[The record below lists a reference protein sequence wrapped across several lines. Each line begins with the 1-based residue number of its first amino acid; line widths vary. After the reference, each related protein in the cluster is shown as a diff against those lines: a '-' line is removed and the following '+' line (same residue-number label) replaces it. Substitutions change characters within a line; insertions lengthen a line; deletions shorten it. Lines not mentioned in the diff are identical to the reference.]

1 MVEQVVKNKIRQL
14 LTLSMVGQVVKNK
27 VRQPLNLKMVGQVVK
42 NKIRQLANLNIMGQ
56 VVSLYV
62 HDAGIQLLVSRGK
75 NVKKWGE
82 MPLEPDL
89 VKDGA
94 VINETEVAAKLKQF
108 LKDQKITDKKVIVG
122 ISGLHC
128 LTRPISLPELPK
140 AMLAEAVI
148 REAQRVLPISLEQY
162 YVSWEIVPSDNGK
175 TQVFLAAVPCKTAD
189 SLCSMLRK
197 AGLHPYIMDLKP
209 LALARVA
216 NEATSIV
223 IDVQQNEFDLV
234 IMADGVPQPIR
245 TIPFPGRV
253 LSWDDKLPAIRD
265 ELERTVQFYNSNN
278 PDKPLDNSVPVY
290 ISGKLLPEPDL
301 CKFLTDEL
309 GYLASLQQSPL
320 NEREQFDP
328 GDYMVNIGLVLH
340 KQLPQSTSGLAVD
353 LNVLP
358 AAYQPEPF
366 SWTRV
371 LAPSSAVVVI
381 GLVVPLTMLLQNTS
395 ANIALLQEQ
404 LDRTNQL
411 IIQKQ
416 LEKKELLNDIA
427 DLEQKLPELEVS
439 YQKFTAALETIDEQV
454 STVDGDL
461 ETVTDI
467 LPKTTMYLTNIEH
480 RLNRLTLR
488 GLSLREEDIISYAT
502 DLDTCGRFSTTVIT
516 SINRIDDDNT
526 LYTLSFTLVLIPAGK
541 E

>member
-1 MVEQVVKNKIRQL
+1 MI
-14 LTLSMVGQVVKNK
+14 GQVVKNK
-27 VRQPLNLKMVGQVVK
+27 LRQLLNLNMVRQVVK
-42 NKIRQLANLNIMGQ
+42 NNIRQLVNLNMMGQ

-62 HDAGIQLLVSRGK
+62 HDTGIRLLVSRGR
-75 NVKKWGE
+75 NVRKWGE

-94 VINETEVAAKLKQF
+94 VINETEVAAKLKRF
-108 LKDQKITDKKVIVG
+108 IKDQKIPDKKVIVG

-162 YVSWEIVPSDNGK
+162 YLSWETVPSDNGK

-209 LALARVA
+209 LALARA
-216 NEATSIV
+216 TNEATSMV
-223 IDVQQNEFDLV
+223 IDVQPSEFDLV
-234 IMADGVPQPIR
+234 IMVDGVPQPIR

-265 ELERTVQFYNSNN
+265 ELQRTIQFYNSNN

-309 GYLASLQQSPL
+309 GYPASLLQSPL

-328 GDYMVNIGLVLH
+328 SDYMVNIGLALH
-340 KQLPQSTSGLAVD
+340 KQLPQHTSGLAVD

-366 SWTRV
+366 SWSRV
-371 LAPSSAVVVI
+371 LAPSSAVTVV
-381 GLVVPLTMLLQNTS
+381 GLLIPMVMLLQNAS

-404 LDRTNQL
+404 LDKTNQL

-416 LEKKELLNDIA
+416 LEKKELRQYITML
-427 DLEQKLPELEVS
+427 QQTLPEVEAS
-439 YQKFTAALETIDEQV
+439 NQMFTAALNTIDEQV

-461 ETVTDI
+461 ETVTDL
-467 LPKTTMYLTNIEH
+467 LPKSMHLTDISH
-480 RLNRLTLR
+480 RLNKLTLG
-488 GLSLREEDIISYAT
+488 GLALREEEIISYAT

-516 SINRIDDDNT
+516 NINRICDDNT
-526 LYTLSFTLVLIPAGK
+526 LYTLSFTLSLTPKGT

>member
-1 MVEQVVKNKIRQL
+1 MVGQVAKNKIRQL
-14 LTLSMVGQVVKNK
+14 LNLNMVGQVVKNK
-27 VRQPLNLKMVGQVVK
+27 VRQLVNLKMV
-42 NKIRQLANLNIMGQ
+42 GQ

-62 HDAGIQLLVSRGK
+62 HDNGIQLLVSRGR
-75 NVKKWGE
+75 NVRKWGE
-82 MPLEPDL
+82 LPLEPGL
-89 VKDGA
+89 VKDAA

-108 LKDQKITDKKVIVG
+108 LKDQKIPDKKVIVG

-162 YVSWEIVPSDNGK
+162 YVSWETVPSDNGK

-189 SLCSMLRK
+189 SLCSMLHK

-209 LALARVA
+209 LALARA
-216 NEATSIV
+216 TNEATSII
-223 IDVQQNEFDLV
+223 IDVQPDEFDLV

-245 TIPFPGRV
+245 TIPFPGIV
-253 LSWDDKLPAIRD
+253 ISWDAKLQAIRD
-265 ELERTVQFYNSNN
+265 ELQRTIQFYNSNN
-278 PDKPLDNSVPVY
+278 PDNPLDNSVPVY
-290 ISGKLLPEPDL
+290 VSGKLLPEPDL

-309 GYLASLQQSPL
+309 GYPASLLQSPL
-320 NEREQFDP
+320 NERQQFDP
-328 GDYMVNIGLVLH
+328 SDYMVNIGLALH
-340 KQLPQSTSGLAVD
+340 KQLPRSTSGLAVD
-353 LNVLP
+353 LNILP

-371 LAPSSAVVVI
+371 LAPSSAVVVV

-404 LDRTNQL
+404 LDMTNQL
-411 IIQKQ
+411 IVQKQ
-416 LEKKELLNDIA
+416 LDKQELRKDIA
-427 DLEQKLPELEVS
+427 ELEQKLPEAEAS
-439 YQKFTAALETIDEQV
+439 YQMFTTALETIDEQV

-461 ETVTDI
+461 ETVTDL
-467 LPKTTMYLTNIEH
+467 LPKTMRLTDISH
-480 RLNRLTLR
+480 RLNTLTLS
-488 GLSLREEDIISYAT
+488 GLALREKDIISYAT
-502 DLDTCGRFSTTVIT
+502 DLDTCGRFSSTVIT
-516 SINRIDDDNT
+516 SIKRVCIDDS
-526 LYTLSFTLVLIPAGK
+526 LHTLSFILVLWPEGQ

>member
-1 MVEQVVKNKIRQL
+1 MVGQVAKNKIRQL
-14 LTLSMVGQVVKNK
+14 L
-27 VRQPLNLKMVGQVVK
+27 NLYMIGQVVK
-42 NKIRQLANLNIMGQ
+42 NKIRQPLNMNTFRQAVKNKVKQLKNLNIMGQ

-62 HDAGIQLLVSRGK
+62 HDTGIQLLVCRGR
-75 NVKKWGE
+75 NIRKWGE

-94 VINETEVAAKLKQF
+94 VINETEVAEKLEKF
-108 LKDQKITDKKVIVG
+108 LKDQKIPDKKVIVG

-162 YVSWEIVPSDNGK
+162 YVSWEIVPSNNGK
-175 TQVFLAAVPCKTAD
+175 THVFLAAVPCKTAD
-189 SLCSMLRK
+189 SLYRTLRK
-197 AGLHPYIMDLKP
+197 AGLHPSIMDLKP

-216 NEATSIV
+216 NEATSII

-265 ELERTVQFYNSNN
+265 ELERTVQFYNSNH
-278 PDKPLDNSVPVY
+278 PDKPLDNSVPIY
-290 ISGKLLPEPDL
+290 ISGKLIPEPDL

-309 GYLASLQQSPL
+309 GYPASLQQPPL
-320 NEREQFDP
+320 NVREHFDP
-328 GDYMVNIGLVLH
+328 SDYMVNIGLALH
-340 KQLPQSTSGLAVD
+340 KQLPQHTSGLAVD

-371 LAPSSAVVVI
+371 LAPSSAVIVV

-404 LDRTNQL
+404 LDMTNQL
-411 IIQKQ
+411 IAQKQ
-416 LEKKELLNDIA
+416 VEKKVLHNDIA
-427 DLEQKLPELEVS
+427 ELEQKLLEVKAS
-439 YQKFTAALETIDEQV
+439 HQMFTSALETIDKQV
-454 STVDGDL
+454 NTVDGDL
-461 ETVTDI
+461 ETVTDL
-467 LPKTTMYLTNIEH
+467 LPSSMFLTDIRH
-480 RLNRLTLR
+480 RVHTLTLIGMAVR
-488 GLSLREEDIISYAT
+488 VEDIISYAT
-502 DLDTCGRFSTTVIT
+502 ELDTCGRFSTTTIT
-516 SINRIDDDNT
+516 KIERIEYENI
-526 LYTLSFTLVLIPAGK
+526 LYGLSFTLLLIPEGQ